1 MHPLESRSSL
11 ELPMIV
17 LWVIQQS
24 HTMAGFLNKVSES
37 DDVQTKDTLLE
48 HPFQDSIIE
57 GHGAVD
63 LCWLLTW
70 SIVKCQ
76 DFSSVKSIKGSA
88 VSPMFTQRNKDK
100 ACRFWPVTLEELP
113 NIPQATVWRWQVI
126 VWTRMNQNRT
136 ELNRSSHR
144 CLPAAAASMY
154 KSYCV
159 LDAWLLMCIMLT
171 PQDFLPWLAV
181 KVEVYTLFTTPVFT
195 CSVFLC
201 PFYQRRLRMERRMT
215 LAVLYSLLIDFRMP
229 FEAQRRLV
237 SSWTLEFG
245 TSDVSNTPG
254 HGCTRM
260 NSF

>member
-1 MHPLESRSSL
+1 MYPLESRSSL

-37 DDVQTKDTLLE
+37 DDVQTKDALLE

-113 NIPQATVWRWQVI
+113 NIPQVTVWRWQVI
-126 VWTRMNQNRT
+126 VWTCTNQNRT
-136 ELNRSSHR
+136 DLNRSSHR
-144 CLPAAAASMY
+144 CLPAAAAVMY

-159 LDAWLLMCIMLT
+159 LDASET
-171 PQDFLPWLAV
+171 G
-181 KVEVYTLFTTPVFT
+181 T
-195 CSVFLC
+195 C
-201 PFYQRRLRMERRMT
+201 MT
-215 LAVLYSLLIDFRMP
+215 VDVHNADSPGLSP
-229 FEAQRRLV
+229 LV
-237 SSWTLEFG
+237 SSQGWGVYVVHHACIHLLCFFYALFIKG
-245 TSDVSNTPG
+245 GWGWRDGWP
-254 HGCTRM
+254 
-260 NSF
+260 